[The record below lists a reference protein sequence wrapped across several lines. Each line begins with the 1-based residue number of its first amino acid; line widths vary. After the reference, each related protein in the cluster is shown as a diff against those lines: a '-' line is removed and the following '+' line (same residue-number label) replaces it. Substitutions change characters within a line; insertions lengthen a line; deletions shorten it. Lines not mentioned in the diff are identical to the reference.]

1 MPWILMQIKTV
12 NLAKMSCRNLS
23 LRSSNDMVAKL
34 AVAKVAVKVVAKV
47 ALEAVKE
54 EAVKEEAAPEQEGA
68 GQAVVV
74 VVLAAVE
81 SDLVDLI
88 RNHSPTR

>member
-1 MPWILMQIKTV
+1 
-12 NLAKMSCRNLS
+12 
-23 LRSSNDMVAKL
+23 MVAKL

-47 ALEAVKE
+47 G
-54 EAVKEEAAPEQEGA
+54 VKEEAALEQEGA

>member
-1 MPWILMQIKTV
+1 MQIKTV
-12 NLAKMSCRNLS
+12 NLAKMSCRNLL
-23 LRSSNDMVAKL
+23 LRSSSDMVAKL
-34 AVAKVAVKVVAKV
+34 AVAKVAVKVVAP
-47 ALEAVKE
+47 AG
-54 EAVKEEAAPEQEGA
+54 VKEEAALEQEGA
-68 GQAVVV
+68 GQAVV